1 MKIEGSGPSL
11 IDASPWLR
19 DPAERHRRILDVA
32 ERNSVIEGLPPFT
45 DETREKIRVELESL
59 SAALPASAPAQ

>member
-11 IDASPWLR
+11 IDTAPWLH
-19 DPAERHRRILDVA
+19 DPSERHRRILDVA

-45 DETREKIRVELESL
+45 DETREKIRAELELL
-59 SAALPASAPAQ
+59 SAAAPSSGPAQ

>member
-1 MKIEGSGPSL
+1 MTIEGSGPSL

-45 DETREKIRVELESL
+45 DETREKIRAELESF
-59 SAALPASAPAQ
+59 SAAVPASAPAQ

>member
-11 IDASPWLR
+11 IDTSPWLR

-45 DETREKIRVELESL
+45 DETREKIRRDLESVNADA
-59 SAALPASAPAQ
+59 SGPVPAR

>member
-11 IDASPWLR
+11 IDSSPWLR
-19 DPAERHRRILDVA
+19 DRAERHRRILDVA

-45 DETREKIRVELESL
+45 DQTREKIRAELESL
-59 SAALPASAPAQ
+59 SSAEPASVPAQ

>member
-45 DETREKIRVELESL
+45 DETREKIRSELESL
-59 SAALPASAPAQ
+59 SVPAIESAPAQ

>member
-11 IDASPWLR
+11 IDTSPWLR
-19 DPAERHRRILDVA
+19 DPAERHRRILDVT

-45 DETREKIRVELESL
+45 DETREKIRAELESL
-59 SAALPASAPAQ
+59 STASPVSAPAQ

>member
-11 IDASPWLR
+11 IDSSPWLR
-19 DPAERHRRILDVA
+19 DSVERHRRILEVT

-45 DETREKIRVELESL
+45 EETREKIRTELESL
-59 SAALPASAPAQ
+59 SLGVLDEEPVR

>member
-11 IDASPWLR
+11 IDTSPWLR

-45 DETREKIRVELESL
+45 DETREKIRAELESL
-59 SAALPASAPAQ
+59 SAAAPESVPAQ